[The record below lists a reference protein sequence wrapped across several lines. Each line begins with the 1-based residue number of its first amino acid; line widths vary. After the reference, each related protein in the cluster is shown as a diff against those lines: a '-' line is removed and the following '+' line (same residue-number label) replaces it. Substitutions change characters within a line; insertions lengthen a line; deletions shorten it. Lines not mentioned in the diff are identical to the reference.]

1 MNFEELPIVFEC
13 EGSELVGMIHLPES
27 PCARGMLSIVAGG
40 PQYRGGVGRLQV
52 QMARQ
57 LAAAGV
63 PVMRFD
69 YRGLGDGEGRFRGFQ
84 DVEADL
90 RAAVHAFREHAPQV
104 REVVLWGGC
113 DAAAAIMIN
122 AWKLPEVTGIVTGNP
137 WVHTAETGDAVI
149 VKHHFRK
156 RMKEADFWLKVL
168 RLEYNPLPALATLA
182 RSALHKLRP
191 RRAEARSATGALDDP
206 SKPFVPRMRAGLSQ
220 FKGDMLLLMSG
231 RSLVSKEFDELV
243 ASQPMWQAA
252 LRAKRSFAR
261 HDMPD
266 SDQTYSSIASRRE
279 VIETTRRW
287 MLDPHSALG

>member
-1 MNFEELPIVFEC
+1 MVFDC
-13 EGSELVGMIHLPES
+13 DGSELVGVIHLPEQVRS
-27 PCARGMLSIVAGG
+27 RGMLSIVAGG

-69 YRGLGDGEGRFRGFQ
+69 YRGLGDGEGAFRGFQ
-84 DVEADL
+84 DVQADL
-90 RAAVHAFREHAPQV
+90 RAALATFREHVPDV
-104 REVVLWGGC
+104 REFVLWGGC

-122 AWKLPEVTGIVTGNP
+122 AHKLPGVTGIITGNP
-137 WVHTAETGDAVI
+137 WVHTDETGDAVI
-149 VKHHFRK
+149 VKHHYRK
-156 RMKEADFWLKVL
+156 RMKDADFWLKVL
-168 RLEYNPLPALATLA
+168 RLEYNPLPAMATLT
-182 RSALHKLRP
+182 RSAMRRMRP
-191 RRAEARSATGALDDP
+191 RPQVTRDASTRLDDP
-206 SKPFVPRMRAGLSQ
+206 SQPFVPRMLVGLSR

-243 ASQPMWQAA
+243 ASQPDWQAA
-252 LRAKRSFAR
+252 LRAKNSFAR

-279 VIETTRRW
+279 VIEVTRRW
-287 MLDPHSALG
+287 MLDPRSPLRGVA